1 MCDPGEWDHDEL
13 FSKPASD
20 GPARDPW
27 DNLPPH
33 LREALREALEGL
45 RDAFEDHVHP
55 FSPALQA
62 VWDVTDQ
69 IEAFLLA
76 HPEETFGHSE

>member
-1 MCDPGEWDHDEL
+1 MSERPG
-13 FSKPASD
+13 D
-20 GPARDPW
+20 GPALDEW
-27 DNLPPH
+27 ANLPPH

-45 RDAFEDHVHP
+45 RDAFLDTAHP

-69 IEAFLLA
+69 IEQWILA
-76 HPEETFGHSE
+76 NPEESFGHSE